1 MILLM
6 IISIYWLCCFERYV
20 VVKDLSY
27 PMQCPPLAH
36 RMHFL
41 FGLLLYGPTITA
53 DQLGKGGN

>member
-1 MILLM
+1 M
-6 IISIYWLCCFERYV
+6 IITIYTGFV
-20 VVKDLSY
+20 VLKDMLVKDLSY

-41 FGLLLYGPTITA
+41 FGLLLYGLTITA